1 MIRVMPEL
9 NDKKRNRLPDSE
21 FAFPKERKEP
31 LTDAGH
37 VRNASAR
44 FNQVQGVSKEEKEK
58 AKGRIKKA
66 ADKFDV
72 DLSKDPD

>member
-1 MIRVMPEL
+1 MPEL
-9 NDKKRNRLPDSE
+9 NDKKRNKLPDSE
-21 FAFPKERKEP
+21 FAFPKERKAP

-66 ADKFDV
+66 AEKFDV

>member
-1 MIRVMPEL
+1 MIGAMPEL
-9 NDKKRNRLPDSE
+9 NEKKRDKLPDKE

-31 LTDAGH
+31 LTDASH

-44 FNQVQGVSKEEKEK
+44 FNQVEGVSKEEKEQ

-66 ADKFDV
+66 AEKFDV
-72 DLSKDPD
+72 ELSKDPD

>member
-1 MIRVMPEL
+1 MARL
-9 NDKKRNRLPDSE
+9 NDKQRDKLPDDK

-44 FNQVQGVSKEEKEK
+44 FNQVEGVSKSEKDA
-58 AKGRIKKA
+58 AKKRIEKA
-66 ADKFDV
+66 ADKFGV
-72 DLSKDPD
+72 ELQKEPD

>member
-1 MIRVMPEL
+1 MPEL
-9 NDKKRNRLPDSE
+9 NDKKRNKLPDSE

-66 ADKFDV
+66 AEKFDV